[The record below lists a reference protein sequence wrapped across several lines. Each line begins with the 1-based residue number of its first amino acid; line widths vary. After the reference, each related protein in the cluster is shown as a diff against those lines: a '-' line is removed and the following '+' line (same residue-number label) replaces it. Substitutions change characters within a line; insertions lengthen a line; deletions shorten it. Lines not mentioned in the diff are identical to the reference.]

1 MGSGGQYGVP
11 ELDVSDFCLVQPD
24 SVRGF
29 KYGLA
34 SYTLNSPVI
43 TEVLLTVSQFV
54 DNLALPCAYCL
65 KINFGGTETN
75 TERLRMG
82 GVMNQL

>member
-1 MGSGGQYGVP
+1 M
-11 ELDVSDFCLVQPD
+11 QPD

-34 SYTLNSPVI
+34 SYSLNSPLI
-43 TEVLLTVSQFV
+43 TEVHQTVGQFV

-65 KINFGGTETN
+65 QINFGGTETN
-75 TERLRMG
+75 TERFRMG